1 MSVVHLIFVKAFSF
15 GSNVTY
21 PKKSRHVPHWKK
33 LPKARS
39 YFHAVFGLASCHC
52 LSNFI
57 ILFAES
63 QQNEIHL
70 SLPPP
75 TSLLSTSFGTPF
87 NFCSLEGDVIEPAAQ
102 IWKQKKKKLKASKAR
117 VRIWCG
123 FELKGLPICM
133 YINSEYMPP
142 KVYINIYIYMVCICR
157 YWYLSLSLEIPRFQK
172 QKGKLSGNPGWLKSI
187 TCTCHDFDPANHN
200 LTQQNFGHEVAP
212 MVALAS

>member
-1 MSVVHLIFVKAFSF
+1 MFNWKCIVMSVVHLIFVEAFSF

-39 YFHAVFGLASCHC
+39 YFTQFFGLASCHC

-57 ILFAES
+57 SLLLNLNKTRSISA
-63 QQNEIHL
+63 
-70 SLPPP
+70 SLPRHCCSALLLEP
-75 TSLLSTSFGTPF
+75 LSTFAHSKGMWS
-87 NFCSLEGDVIEPAAQ
+87 NLRPAAQ
-102 IWKQKKKKLKASKAR
+102 IWKKKKLKASKAR

-142 KVYINIYIYMVCICR
+142 
-157 YWYLSLSLEIPRFQK
+157 
-172 QKGKLSGNPGWLKSI
+172 
-187 TCTCHDFDPANHN
+187 
-200 LTQQNFGHEVAP
+200 
-212 MVALAS
+212 